1 MKDFESFQKALG
13 SGDATEPAFVPGSG
27 DGNASLKQRGKDQE
41 GSYMNSL
48 MSSMCLVLD
57 EFYSS
62 LRVSVLLLSDVSP
75 FLGCQ
80 FLKGKDF
87 ES

>member
-1 MKDFESFQKALG
+1 MKDFEVFQQALK
-13 SGDATEPAFVPGSG
+13 SGDATEPAFVGPNANQRA
-27 DGNASLKQRGKDQE
+27 GNRGGDQE

-62 LRVSVLLLSDVSP
+62 LRVSEVDQTKS
-75 FLGCQ
+75 
-80 FLKGKDF
+80 
-87 ES
+87 ESI

>member
-62 LRVSVLLLSDVSP
+62 LRVSVYFFRMSLLFRLSISE
-75 FLGCQ
+75 G
-80 FLKGKDF
+80 KGF
-87 ES
+87 